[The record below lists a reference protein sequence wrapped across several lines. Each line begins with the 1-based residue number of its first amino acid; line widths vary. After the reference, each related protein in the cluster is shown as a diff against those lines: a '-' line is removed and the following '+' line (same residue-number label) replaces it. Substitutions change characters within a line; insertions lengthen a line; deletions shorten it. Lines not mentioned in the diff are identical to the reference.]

1 MPALLNKRLWDPF
14 YCKGATSA
22 HWAGLNVRRYT
33 HKTGDFFKEIQGK
46 TTYDIIVTNP
56 PFSKKQVI
64 MDSLVNSNKPF
75 IVLLRTS
82 VLFTKWFRQLVPTFA
97 LVLPS
102 RQVDFTGARKQILS
116 FDCAFVCVGCGPAKS
131 LHACPRAD

>member
-1 MPALLNKRLWDPF
+1 MPVLRKKRLWDPF

-22 HWAGLNVRRYT
+22 NWRSLKVRNYT
-33 HKTGDFFKEIQGK
+33 HQTGDFFKEIRNNTK
-46 TTYDIIVTNP
+46 YDIIVTNP

-64 MDSLVNSNKPF
+64 LDSLVNSKKPF

-82 VLFTKWFRQLVPTFA
+82 VLFTKWFRQLVPIFS

-102 RQVDFTGARKQILS
+102 RQVDFIGPRNKILS
-116 FDCAFVCVGCGPAKS
+116 FDCAFVCVGCGPKKS
-131 LHACPRAD
+131 LHVCPR